1 MRASADAFEK
11 MSVARSRLQPILSA
25 MLAIATSGC
34 AGFGLGTG
42 SKAIQVEAPKISIAE
57 VRLAKMPSN
66 KELASYYCGRHLGP
80 LICRAFGPVPSIS
93 DIHFAFDVELAF
105 QNPNPLPLPLVQ
117 SLFAFTAFPEQNGA
131 PNLGTVCLSFC
142 EDSDHCKQDA
152 NACIADD
159 PEIRDAKDFAEATK
173 DFLFAVALGERRFSD
188 LRVRTVP
195 PNDETRMVVRLGLD
209 PSQMVDLIARLAKGD
224 IDRIKQ
230 GRLPELAIPYR
241 IEGTAW
247 VSVEGFG
254 RLATGFGP
262 AFGEWQLQ

>member
-1 MRASADAFEK
+1 
-11 MSVARSRLQPILSA
+11 MSVARSRLRLILPTI
-25 MLAIATSGC
+25 LAITASGC
-34 AGFGLGTG
+34 AGFGFGSG
-42 SKAIQVEAPKISIAE
+42 SKGIDVDAPKVSITE
-57 VRLAKMPSN
+57 VRLAELPSN
-66 KELASYYCGRHLGP
+66 KELASYYCAQYLGP
-80 LICRAFGPVPSIS
+80 LICGVFGPVPSIS

-105 QNPNPLPLPLVQ
+105 QNPNPVPLPIVQ
-117 SLFAFTAFPEQNGA
+117 SLFAFTAFPAQNGA

-142 EDSDHCKQDA
+142 EDPDHCEQDA
-152 NACIADD
+152 NACVADD
-159 PEIRDAKDFAEATK
+159 PEIRDAKDFAEATR

-195 PNDETRMVVRLGLD
+195 PNDETRLVVRLGID
-209 PSQMVDLIARLAKGD
+209 PNQMVDLIARLAKGD

-241 IEGTAW
+241 IEGTTW

-262 AFGEWQLQ
+262 ASGEWRLQ